1 MLIFYNY
8 FLSASVVSFKVGQNV
23 LGLIFGV
30 CFLLIFLIFF
40 TKPKLEAKKAY
51 ANYKKLYGREVET
64 KTFFYDE
71 IVVSKNLQSNQLV
84 QASYTDV
91 TSIEESNNLYVIK
104 FHKNIVLT
112 LDKNRFVSSNL
123 SEFKKFIKE
132 KCYNAKVNL

>member
-1 MLIFYNY
+1 MELIFSNSCVFSEAVLEEMNKTIISKGYKVY
-8 FLSASVVSFKVGQNV
+8 CLSFIIIFLSASVVSFKVGQDV

-84 QASYTDV
+84 QAS
-91 TSIEESNNLYVIK
+91 LY
-104 FHKNIVLT
+104 
-112 LDKNRFVSSNL
+112 
-123 SEFKKFIKE
+123 
-132 KCYNAKVNL
+132 